1 MRHLHSGHK
10 VARTTSMSS
19 MQDTAAPKPKRETPS
34 RTTMRHWMTPA
45 PHSVGK
51 GQTLAVAKRIMCDY
65 AVRYLPVLDQGK
77 LVGILS
83 ELDIYFV
90 QAIPGVNLEDTL
102 VADAMSQHVHCASP
116 DQQIRAVVA
125 QMAEYK
131 LGCAVITEGDK
142 VVGMFTTT
150 DALDMLA
157 LNVARA
163 H

>member
-1 MRHLHSGHK
+1 
-10 VARTTSMSS
+10 
-19 MQDTAAPKPKRETPS
+19 
-34 RTTMRHWMTPA
+34 MRHWMTPA

-51 GQTLAVAKRIMCDY
+51 GQTLAVAKRIMGDHS
-65 AVRYLPVLDQGK
+65 VRHLPVLDHGK

-83 ELDIYFV
+83 ERDIYFV
-90 QAIPGVNLEDTL
+90 QAIPGVNLENTL

-116 DQQIRAVVA
+116 DQQIRPVIA
-125 QMAEYK
+125 QMAEHK

-157 LNVARA
+157 LHLGRA
-163 H
+163 D